1 MKKLN
6 INLAS
11 EPFRRDRHVIA
22 GLTVAATA
30 LTVLLAILVALAVSA
45 RGRASQMRAEVE
57 RLNRTA
63 RELASQQSGLDGTLR
78 QPANSEVLER
88 SVLLNTLLTRKGIS
102 WTRIF
107 ADLEKVL
114 PGNVRLI
121 SIQLPHISGQGRVT
135 LDMIVGAQAPE
146 PGSRFPSPLGR
157 LAVVRGSGRVHLHG
171 AEPERSSV
179 PLSRECGICSETIIC
194 AFPSATPAALCRR
207 VWLSSSF

>member
-1 MKKLN
+1 VKKLN

-30 LTVLLAILVALAVSA
+30 LSVLLVILVALAVSA

-63 RELASQQSGLDGTLR
+63 RDLASQQSGLEGTLR

-88 SVLLNTLLTRKGIS
+88 SVLLNTLLIRKGIS

-114 PGNVRLI
+114 PANVRLI

-135 LDMIVGAQAPE
+135 LDMIVGAQSPE
-146 PGSRFPSPLGR
+146 PVLDFLRHLEGSPLFGAA
-157 LAVVRGSGRVHLHG
+157 AVSTFMAPNQNDPLYRYRVNVEYAQKL
-171 AEPERSSV
+171 
-179 PLSRECGICSETIIC
+179 
-194 AFPSATPAALCRR
+194 
-207 VWLSSSF
+207 